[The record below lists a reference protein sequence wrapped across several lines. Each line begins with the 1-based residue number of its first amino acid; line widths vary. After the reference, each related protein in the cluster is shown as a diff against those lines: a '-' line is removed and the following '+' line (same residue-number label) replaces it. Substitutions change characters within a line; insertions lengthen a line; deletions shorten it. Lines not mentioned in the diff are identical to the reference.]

1 MIVETID
8 GDAKPE
14 RRGKAVLGAASKV
27 QGGIMNVAYIQPATP
42 AWEGCGNPCPA
53 GQYMSIRA
61 QRFAFPE
68 RKRGTEQVAEHIH
81 AMSTFEDVRSKRVTK
96 I

>member
-1 MIVETID
+1 MSVQTID
-8 GDAKPE
+8 ADAKPE
-14 RRGKAVLGAASKV
+14 RGGKAVLGAATKI
-27 QGGIMNVAYIQPATP
+27 QGGIVNVAYTQPATP
-42 AWEGCGNPCPA
+42 VWKGSGNPCTT

-61 QRFAFPE
+61 QRVAIPE
-68 RKRGTEQVAEHIH
+68 RKRRTEQVAEHIH